1 MSATVAS
8 KYERGLFHRFR
19 DLAMASSTPKSPAA
33 DLLSL
38 AGNPKALNA
47 AIEAERRTKTPPG
60 WLGLTVLPRADWQM
74 SLALGGSL
82 GNVRQ
87 VDVHPQSAPYR
98 HGMRTGD
105 YVRGLKINGV
115 EIPVEDFNALALPPP
130 VDTEVIIEFHRPGT
144 GRASDWSFIVVKLT
158 KPPHM
163 RTVHEWQK
171 RPAIPSGR
179 RVERNDRRKFI
190 LEMSSRRDF
199 SSSMIRALNVLA
211 FRFDNDANPGFYP
224 SYAKMAAHFGCSPR
238 NARRLIA
245 RLKWAGVV
253 KLVERG
259 GPKANPNTKLK
270 TNLYTLT
277 WPGRSPA
284 SAPRIYRL

>member
-1 MSATVAS
+1 VQYGRFQSATGKAVSHAVP
-8 KYERGLFHRFR
+8 
-19 DLAMASSTPKSPAA
+19 PKNNA

-47 AIEAERRTKTPPG
+47 AIDAERCARAPPG
-60 WLGLTVLPRADWQM
+60 WLGLSVLARANWQM
-74 SLALGGSL
+74 SLTLGD
-82 GNVRQ
+82 NVRH
-87 VDVHPQSAPYR
+87 VDVHPLSAPYR
-98 HGMRTGD
+98 GGMRTGD

-115 EIPVEDFNALALPPP
+115 EIPVEDFDMLAPPPP
-130 VDTEVIIEFHRPGT
+130 VGTNVILEFRRPGT
-144 GRASDWSFIVVKLT
+144 DRASDWTPIDVKLI

-163 RTVHEWQK
+163 RTVPDWQK

-190 LEMSSRRDF
+190 VEMSKRHDF
-199 SSSMIRALNVLA
+199 TSTMVRALNLMA
-211 FRFDNDANPGFYP
+211 FEFDNDANAGFWP
-224 SYAKMAAHFGCSPR
+224 SYTKMAEHLGCSPR
-238 NARRLIA
+238 HARKLIA

-259 GPKANPNTKLK
+259 GPKANPRSRLK

-277 WPGRSPA
+277 WPGRSLA
-284 SAPRIYRL
+284 RAPRIYRRPPLGGRRSM